1 MADIATLQA
10 TDMLTAATNS
20 NASDIFII
28 AGRPLTYKVNGFMH
42 TKGERLMPDTT
53 ESLIRQIYILAQNRK
68 IDPFLE
74 SGDDDFSFAI
84 PGLSDRKS
92 TRLNSSHQ

>member
-53 ESLIRQIYILAQNRK
+53 
-68 IDPFLE
+68 
-74 SGDDDFSFAI
+74 
-84 PGLSDRKS
+84 
-92 TRLNSSHQ
+92 

>member
-28 AGRPLTYKVNGFMH
+28 AGRPLT
-42 TKGERLMPDTT
+42 
-53 ESLIRQIYILAQNRK
+53 
-68 IDPFLE
+68 
-74 SGDDDFSFAI
+74 
-84 PGLSDRKS
+84 
-92 TRLNSSHQ
+92 